1 LLRGDVDRL
10 LIIAP
15 PGCGTTFYVSRQF
28 PPWALAHTPGLPII
42 TASHTATLSE
52 ENSAHVQRLIGDHA
66 DVLGYTL
73 SNDRKDLW
81 HVSNGGQLLATSI
94 GGTVRGFRAGLVVID
109 DPIKSL
115 EEARSEPMRAATW
128 FVSDLSSRL
137 LPGGK
142 IVIIATPLTENDL
155 IAQLLRS
162 QPDRWRVIRLPAF
175 AEADDILGRALD
187 EPLWSDDPR
196 KPGYP
201 DDLRQKFIEC
211 EQHGLLHTWYSQYQG
226 RPRPPEGAMFKPQNM
241 PIIEPAMQPSITIK
255 VRAWDLAS
263 SMKGDF
269 TVGLL
274 LGRLCGDRLP
284 WSWIV
289 LDIIR
294 FRGPPEQVRH
304 TVQTVTKADGY
315 GTKVW
320 IPRDPAQAGADQ
332 ADSYIRMLAG
342 YPVAAERVSGDKVVR
357 ADAAASQA
365 NIGRIAM
372 VRAPWNHAFVEE
384 LASFPV
390 GLHDDQIDAL
400 SLAFSKLENDPLAV
414 WMRL

>member
-1 LLRGDVDRL
+1 VG
-10 LIIAP
+10 
-15 PGCGTTFYVSRQF
+15 
-28 PPWALAHTPGLPII
+28 
-42 TASHTATLSE
+42 
-52 ENSAHVQRLIGDHA
+52 
-66 DVLGYTL
+66 
-73 SNDRKDLW
+73 
-81 HVSNGGQLLATSI
+81 
-94 GGTVRGFRAGLVVID
+94 
-109 DPIKSL
+109 
-115 EEARSEPMRAATW
+115 
-128 FVSDLSSRL
+128 
-137 LPGGK
+137 
-142 IVIIATPLTENDL
+142 
-155 IAQLLRS
+155 
-162 QPDRWRVIRLPAF
+162 
-175 AEADDILGRALD
+175 
-187 EPLWSDDPR
+187 EPLWADDDYGFGR
-196 KPGYP
+196 RVLELQAAYEREGRGR
-201 DDLRQKFIEC
+201 DFA
-211 EQHGLLHTWYSQYQG
+211 SNYQG
-226 RPRPPEGAMFKPQNM
+226 LPRPPEGALFRPQMM
-241 PIIEPAMQPSITIK
+241 PIVEPALVPSMSVKI
-255 VRAWDLAS
+255 RAWDLAS
-263 SMKGDF
+263 SARGDY

-274 LGRLCGDRLP
+274 LGRTYDSR
-284 WSWIV
+284 WNSSWFV
-289 LDIIR
+289 LDIVR

-365 NIGRIAM
+365 NVGRIAL